1 MERNIQR
8 NSVVNLLVLL
18 AVGVAGFAL
27 ARTSGSLAGQVSLVF
42 VAVGVLVTAVSWF
55 QMGLE
60 ERERNEKLE
69 LDELSKSRGDT
80 ALFKQKNAEIFPA
93 QRSRIQFERFFV
105 PIFTA
110 LLCVAQG
117 AGAWSFWR
125 WLSALGKTPG
135 AIELKEPTLPLFVF
149 GLFALVLFML
159 GRFSATI
166 ARLENHR
173 LLRPGAAYLL
183 LNAYLSAVVAFG
195 MVVVVFSEFK
205 LADFYVARFLCVLLA
220 LVAIE
225 TLIQLILEIYRPRTK
240 AGPPRP
246 LYESRL
252 VGLLGQP
259 EGLVTTA
266 TQALDYQFGF
276 KVSETWFYRF
286 LRQAVGVLLLLQLGV
301 FILSTCVVFIEAGE
315 QGLLERFGRPVAG
328 RTLLQ
333 PGGHLKLPWPIDK
346 VYRFRTE
353 QIQSFSVGLANPENA
368 EEPVVLWTVAHSK
381 EDNFLVANREAG
393 APEVQAGTT
402 NSVSGKRTP
411 PVSLITGTIP
421 VQFQITNLMCWAYTN
436 EDSPALLEDLATRE
450 VVRYLVEADMNEI
463 LSHGR
468 REASD
473 ALLAR
478 IQTAA
483 DKMTLGAKI
492 LSVGLNDLHPPVKVA
507 PDYEKVVSAIHT
519 KQAKILSAQADA
531 IRTNGYASAQ
541 SRSTVNK
548 ATSDSVGRQAAA
560 LAQAA
565 AFTNQIPAYRAAPA
579 VYAERAYEQTFARA
593 TANARKYILLT
604 TNTHEVIQFDL
615 QDRVRADIL
624 TDIAPGAKPK

>member
-8 NSVVNLLVLL
+8 NGLVNLLVLL
-18 AVGVAGFAL
+18 AVGVAGFAV
-27 ARTSGSLAGQVSLVF
+27 ARTSDSLAGQVSLVF
-42 VAVGVLVTAVSWF
+42 VGVGVLVTAVSWF
-55 QMGLE
+55 QMRLE
-60 ERERNEKLE
+60 ERERLEKLE
-69 LDELSKSRGDT
+69 LDELTKSRGDT
-80 ALFKQKNAEIFPA
+80 ALFKEKNAEIFPA
-93 QRSRIQFERFFV
+93 KRSRVQFERFFV

-117 AGAWSFWR
+117 AGAWLFWH
-125 WLSALGKTPG
+125 WLSQLGKTPG
-135 AIELKEPTLPLFVF
+135 AIDLKEPTLPLFVF

-183 LNAYLSAVVAFG
+183 LNAYLAAVVALG
-195 MVVVVFSEFK
+195 MAVVVFSEFK
-205 LADFYVARFLCVLLA
+205 SADFYVARFLCVLLA

-225 TLIQLILEIYRPRTK
+225 TLIQLVLEIYRPRTK
-240 AGPPRP
+240 AGSPRP

-259 EGLVTTA
+259 EGLITTA
-266 TQALDYQFGF
+266 AQALDYQFGF

-286 LRQAVGVLLLLQLGV
+286 LRRAVGVLLLLQLGV
-301 FILSTCVVFIEAGE
+301 LILSTCVVFIEAGE
-315 QGLLERFGRPVAG
+315 QGLLERFGRPVEG
-328 RTLLQ
+328 RVLLH

-353 QIQSFSVGLANPENA
+353 QIQSFTVGLAPNA
-368 EEPVVLWTVAHSK
+368 SEEEPVVLWTVAHTI
-381 EDNFLVANREAG
+381 EDNFLVANRETAVPEIQAG
-393 APEVQAGTT
+393 AT
-402 NSVSGKRTP
+402 NTVSGKRTP

-421 VQFQITNLMCWAYTN
+421 IQFQITNLMCWAYTN
-436 EDSPALLEDLATRE
+436 EDSPALLQDLATRE
-450 VVRYLVEADMNEI
+450 VVRYLVEADTNEI

-468 REASD
+468 REATE
-473 ALLAR
+473 ALLTR
-478 IQTAA
+478 IQIAA
-483 DKMTLGAKI
+483 DKMALGAKI

-507 PDYEKVVSAIHT
+507 PDYEKVISATHT
-519 KQAKILSAQADA
+519 RQAKILAARADA
-531 IRTNGYASAQ
+531 IRTNGFASSQ

-548 ATSDSVGRQAAA
+548 ATSDAVGRRAAA

-565 AFTNQIPAYRAAPA
+565 AFTNQIPAFRAAPS
-579 VYAERAYEQTFARA
+579 VYAERAYEQAFARA

-615 QDRVRADIL
+615 QDKVRADIL
-624 TDIAPGAKPK
+624 DIATPGTKPK